1 MTTSSL
7 LDLVGSE
14 DDPTSGRDT
23 AKGQAGASPGAGRE
37 EGEDSEEKQG
47 VKDGAS
53 AGNTD
58 AKFSQRASGHQ
69 TGPTVLKSIYLV
81 STVE

>member
-1 MTTSSL
+1 MTPFFL
-7 LDLVGSE
+7 LDLDSSE
-14 DDPTSGRDT
+14 DDPTSWRDT
-23 AKGQAGASPGAGRE
+23 ANGQAGASPDAGRK

-58 AKFSQRASGHQ
+58 AKFTHRAFGHQ
-69 TGPTVLKSIYLV
+69 TGPTLLKAFI
-81 STVE
+81 